1 MEVHG
6 DMNKTK
12 KKDKATVTRSASSS
26 KRDSHKA
33 PAAPRSVDGKIPNG
47 PERIVYGSK
56 EMEAAANLWNTDPVA
71 AFKEYFR
78 LLADNPSEDAQER
91 LNDFFGFLKDEIK
104 LHPDKI
110 VATDKRLNKAERDD
124 VLARQKAHRK
134 AMQPDQRKA
143 KQAVLF
149 REEAA
154 GLDFLVEAAR
164 EDGIPLDWRALE
176 KHFYN
181 LEMAFDPSFYNTGVG
196 EMTGSPDDIQIK
208 RDAIIASRQTKM
220 AQALF
225 ALNPTRA
232 NQHADALRTIPA
244 PPGSAPVE
252 KRTPFLREIE
262 RLESRAGAS
271 STSALPCTLNFQV
284 IDPNWQCVRA
294 KTSLFELKGRKQI
307 IKVLRFL
314 WQKHFTSAT
323 GKRGSVEAVCR
334 AAGQKAKTPNLHSIF
349 HVMKA
354 KSPNLNYDILYD
366 LAIDNERKLGVL
378 LRV

>member
-225 ALNPTRA
+225 ALNPTLA
-232 NQHADALRTIPA
+232 NQHADVLRNIKA
-244 PPGSAPVE
+244 PPGLPDTE

-262 RLESRAGAS
+262 RKLPAANEISYPFKHKRLTVENSEWTQFRYEGIARLFDLGHRYKAAR
-271 STSALPCTLNFQV
+271 TINVMLLALAAV
-284 IDPNWQCVRA
+284 
-294 KTSLFELKGRKQI
+294 GRKNAKPERTICEMAGITNGHIRSSFSDRSGDAPLCKELCDLI
-307 IKVLRFL
+307 IKND
-314 WQKHFTSAT
+314 
-323 GKRGSVEAVCR
+323 GKRRSYYF
-334 AAGQKAKTPNLHSIF
+334 L
-349 HVMKA
+349 
-354 KSPNLNYDILYD
+354 DIT
-366 LAIDNERKLGVL
+366 
-378 LRV
+378 